1 MQGTHLHSSLLCATQ
16 AKTAPTQNFKYIF
29 NGNAARLGS
38 SKAVLAGTKLI
49 ATGQT
54 RRLNIQRVVAATAS
68 PTAPGVTAS
77 ASVNENDVLDT
88 VIVGAGVSGLTTA
101 MVRHSAR
108 SSVYIFSFSHTK
120 HSLNPNLIK

>member
-1 MQGTHLHSSLLCATQ
+1 MQGTRLHSSLPCATQ
-16 AKTAPTQNFKYIF
+16 AKTVRTQNIKFNL

-49 ATGQT
+49 ASGQT

-77 ASVNENDVLDT
+77 ASVDENNVLDT

-101 MVRHSAR
+101 MVRHSA
-108 SSVYIFSFSHTK
+108 
-120 HSLNPNLIK
+120 